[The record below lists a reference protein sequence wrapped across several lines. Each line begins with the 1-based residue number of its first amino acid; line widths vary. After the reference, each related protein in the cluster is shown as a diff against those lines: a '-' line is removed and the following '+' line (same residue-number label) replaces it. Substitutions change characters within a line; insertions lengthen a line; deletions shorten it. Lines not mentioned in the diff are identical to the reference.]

1 VSRFDRTIPPGGEG
15 KISLQIKTANY
26 QGKIS
31 RGAKVYSNDPSGK
44 TETISI
50 GVFVRVSIRVSP
62 RSVNLLGAVGDSITK
77 TVSIRAGLEKP
88 LFIEPVAF
96 DLDNKVKYKLEPV
109 QDGKSYRLVF
119 TSIPGAAK
127 TYQGF
132 LKLKTNYSEKPV
144 ITIPIRGKF
153 KNETSH

>member
-1 VSRFDRTIPPGGEG
+1 M
-15 KISLQIKTANY
+15 
-26 QGKIS
+26 
-31 RGAKVYSNDPSGK
+31 
-44 TETISI
+44 ISI

-62 RSVNLLGAVGDSITK
+62 SSVNLLGAAGDSITK

-119 TSIPGAAK
+119 TSIPGSAK
-127 TYQGF
+127 SYRGF
-132 LKLKTNYSEKPV
+132 IKLKTNYSEKPV
-144 ITIPIRGKF
+144 IMIPIRGKF
-153 KNETSH
+153 KDER